1 MLHKH
6 IDKKTCNS
14 GGESSSV
21 PYLDNKPTHVLL
33 QVSVKWA
40 AGVTRLQQVWT
51 SGPEQTRAA
60 GWWSDGGQVIQGP
73 IQNSRFT
80 SFKPSQKGRRHTVIG
95 WEGTALHQQ
104 SVCITCTGDLDP
116 LQWVQH
122 KTKTDR
128 RAETIRLLHFFFF
141 FIITVLLFGA
151 ELGTLGFKKKKKKD
165 IFSFLFKLFS
175 LILFKCL
182 GYILFIHF
190 IFTYIF
196 YVLLIYITYLLIMMK

>member
-128 RAETIRLLHFFFF
+128 KAETIRLLHFFFSLSQCCCL
-141 FIITVLLFGA
+141 VQNWEHWDL
-151 ELGTLGFKKKKKKD
+151 KKKKKKR
-165 IFSFLFKLFS
+165 IFFLFFLNYFFYFFLNVLVTYFLF
-175 LILFKCL
+175 ILF
-182 GYILFIHF
+182 
-190 IFTYIF
+190 
-196 YVLLIYITYLLIMMK
+196 LLTFFMYY